1 MNSLAGSIPARP
13 RPSQRCIKLFV
24 SIRHECRP
32 AKMLN
37 TLSII
42 LTVLPHTTSSVH
54 LDPLEQF
61 DVLSVSF
68 PFVGELGLTNLSL
81 LLAFNIVLMSA

>member
-1 MNSLAGSIPARP
+1 
-13 RPSQRCIKLFV
+13 
-24 SIRHECRP
+24 
-32 AKMLN
+32 MLN

-42 LTVLPHTTSSVH
+42 LTVLPHTTSSVY

-68 PFVGELGLTNLSL
+68 PFVGELGMTNLSL